1 MINKFSI
8 FNGAKYFSSG
18 IFQSHLVF
26 IPAKKYIKYFS
37 GTTWIQS
44 WKSTGMSEENIET
57 MTKSDSNFAPT
68 FVDHHLLPDIN
79 FNEPCLIKN
88 IISIPKKVI
97 NLYISCI
104 LCPPLSNLNTDFTL
118 GNCLL
123 RSVKLTKNTDLDKD
137 KYSGYGTEF
146 GSYSEFSSPDG
157 TMEEMSLFLELTWAH
172 LHVLLIRKKISE
184 YSINFTQSGK
194 SLPYNGSNSFLFV
207 NATKVYQS
215 KAKSSEI
222 KYYALCLGNILKDF
236 TINNMKKTGLK
247 GVVTFFLLILILLIL
262 TIF

>member
-8 FNGAKYFSSG
+8 FNGANYFSSE
-18 IFQSHLVF
+18 IFQSHLIF

-37 GTTWIQS
+37 GTTRIQS
-44 WKSTGMSEENIET
+44 WKSNGMSEENIET

-79 FNEPCLIKN
+79 FNGPCLIKN

-104 LCPPLSNLNTDFTL
+104 LGPPLSNLNTDFTL

-123 RSVKLTKNTDLDKD
+123 GSVKLTKNTDLDKD
-137 KYSGYGTEF
+137 KYSGYGIEF

-157 TMEEMSLFLELTWAH
+157 TMEEMSLFLELTWAY

-194 SLPYNGSNSFLFV
+194 ILPYNGSNSFLFV

-215 KAKSSEI
+215 KAKSSE
-222 KYYALCLGNILKDF
+222 
-236 TINNMKKTGLK
+236 KKIMHC
-247 GVVTFFLLILILLIL
+247 V
-262 TIF
+262 